1 MIAVWITLGTF
12 LGMFASSFLVAG
24 AREDEMRR
32 RYSLARSLKDIAES
46 KATGGEFELSAR
58 KIARLALDLDR
69 RGEE

>member
-1 MIAVWITLGTF
+1 MIAVWIVVGTF

-32 RYSLARSLKDIAES
+32 YSLARSLKDIAES
-46 KATGGEFELSAR
+46 QATGGEFELSAR